1 MSQDDSEEFCLWE
14 GVYSTQYHALENR
27 RNFSNKLSKNS
38 LSRYKWLEK
47 QRYLLEEA
55 RAGKTHRTFSLLN
68 ILESN
73 SNVRILDFGGG
84 IGWGFPLVLENF
96 PLVEYYIVE
105 TEDSVQT
112 FSKYWRNEFPVFT
125 SNYQTIKK
133 RIDVI
138 YVNSVLQY
146 LISNEA
152 LVDLIEHF
160 NPEKVIID
168 EIVASQSKEF
178 FSLQNHWDTQIPYR
192 FLNLNDLSIDIRS
205 LGYSL
210 ASSSSAAVNIPSNVK
225 WEIMDSDLELAL
237 PMNQIYVKKSI

>member
-1 MSQDDSEEFCLWE
+1 MQ
-14 GVYSTQYHALENR
+14 
-27 RNFSNKLSKNS
+27 
-38 LSRYKWLEK
+38 
-47 QRYLLEEA
+47 
-55 RAGKTHRTFSLLN
+55 
-68 ILESN
+68 I
-73 SNVRILDFGGG
+73 
-84 IGWGFPLVLENF
+84 
-96 PLVEYYIVE
+96 
-105 TEDSVQT
+105 
-112 FSKYWRNEFPVFT
+112 

-146 LISNEA
+146 LISNQA

-160 NPEKVIID
+160 SPEKVVID

-178 FSLQNHWDTQIPYR
+178 FSLQNHWDTQLPYR

-225 WEIMDSDLELAL
+225 WKIMDSDLELAL
-237 PMNQIYVKKSI
+237 PVNQIYVKKSI